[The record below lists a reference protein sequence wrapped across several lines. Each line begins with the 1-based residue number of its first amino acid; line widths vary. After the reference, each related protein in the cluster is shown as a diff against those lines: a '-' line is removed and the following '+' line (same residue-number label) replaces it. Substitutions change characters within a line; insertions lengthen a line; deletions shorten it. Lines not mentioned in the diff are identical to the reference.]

1 MTANFQFE
9 SLVRQYSA
17 ELYRFAF
24 WLSKNP
30 SLAQDVVQ
38 EAFLRAWKS
47 MGELRE
53 ADSAKAWLMTIVRR
67 EYLRTLE
74 RKRLDTVDIDEV
86 IGREE
91 PSVHDDQ
98 GDSDQVRQAMLK
110 LESKY
115 RVPLVLQV
123 LGGLSCQEIAS
134 QLQISE
140 AAVMT
145 QLFRARQKL
154 KDILSPA
161 QSVAAEAV

>member
-1 MTANFQFE
+1 MSTHQHFE

-47 MGELRE
+47 MSELRE
-53 ADSAKAWLMTIVRR
+53 TESAKAWLMTIVRR

-74 RKRLDTVDIDEV
+74 RKRLDLIDIDDV

-91 PSVHDDQ
+91 PSVQDDS
-98 GDSDQVRQAMLK
+98 GESDQVRQAMLK

-123 LGGLSCQEIAS
+123 LGGFSCQEIANT
-134 QLQISE
+134 LQISE

-161 QSVAAEAV
+161 LQTAEAV